1 MSIQVT
7 SDASSNILNVVCTQI
22 DVAEPVQT
30 GEPAVDSQLARM
42 AAKNPGQMSHTQY
55 SYLARLL
62 VERRHR

>member
-1 MSIQVT
+1 MHVSE
-7 SDASSNILNVVCTQI
+7 A
-22 DVAEPVQT
+22 VQT
-30 GEPAVDSQLARM
+30 GEPAVDSQLAQM